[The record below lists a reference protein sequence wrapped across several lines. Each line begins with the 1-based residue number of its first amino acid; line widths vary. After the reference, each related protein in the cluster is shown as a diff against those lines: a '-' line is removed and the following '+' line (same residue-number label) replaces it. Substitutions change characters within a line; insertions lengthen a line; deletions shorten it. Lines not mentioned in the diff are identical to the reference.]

1 MTNPETNP
9 LPTDPTEPGEL
20 KEQTE
25 ISYNLDNSSSL
36 NPMLLALKVIE
47 YSSLAVVLG
56 CAILAIFSPEN
67 QSVLIPGASALG
79 IFTFFFLLNRK
90 VFENSQNA
98 ATQYELEKKAEL
110 YMLSNNSFS
119 ESHPL
124 APARA
129 KALQYCQELIGDY
142 KRTRTQARYSY
153 YVLQLSTIVFSGITP
168 ILVLVDKLEGGQT
181 WLKWLPVICPAIASI
196 VASVVTSFPFQENAV
211 SANTTVELLEAEQEK
226 FILGVTPLYRCYDA
240 SDESQQEQKAKQAI
254 ENFIIEVNNIHLKQV
269 QKGNET
275 QISTS
280 SNESDRAAS
289 V

>member
-1 MTNPETNP
+1 
-9 LPTDPTEPGEL
+9 
-20 KEQTE
+20 
-25 ISYNLDNSSSL
+25 
-36 NPMLLALKVIE
+36 MLLALKVIE
-47 YSSLAVVLG
+47 YSSLAAVLA
-56 CAILAIFSPEN
+56 CAIIGIFSPEN
-67 QSVLIPGASALG
+67 HSVLTPGASALG

-90 VFENSQNA
+90 IFENSQNT

-110 YMLSNNSFS
+110 YMLSNNSFV

-153 YVLQLSTIVFSGITP
+153 YILQMSTIVFSGITP
-168 ILVLVDKLEGGQT
+168 ILVLVDKLEANQT

-196 VASVVTSFPFQENAV
+196 VASVVTSFPFQENSV

-275 QISTS
+275 QNSPS